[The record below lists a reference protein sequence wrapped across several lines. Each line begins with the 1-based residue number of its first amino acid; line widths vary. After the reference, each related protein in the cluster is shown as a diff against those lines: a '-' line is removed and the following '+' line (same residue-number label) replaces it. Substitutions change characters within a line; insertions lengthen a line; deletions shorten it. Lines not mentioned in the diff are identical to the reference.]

1 MKKII
6 FFILIIVFLSDSYSL
21 KAQFDTQLSNY
32 WAAPG
37 YYNPGAI
44 AQTDSLDLLA
54 INRMQWVG
62 VTHAPVTMVVL
73 AGMPYQL
80 FGRKHGF
87 GITMYN
93 DRQGLF
99 RSNVISGQY
108 SFKLKVLKGELGIGI
123 QGGSISETF
132 DGSGIKIPKEDD
144 SFDPNDEA
152 IPGSEVN
159 GTSIDA
165 SLGVFYSNKK
175 LYAGLSVTHLLS
187 PELELNENSVL
198 EIPRTYYFT
207 AGYNIQLNNPLLE
220 LRPSILVKTMELSSY
235 YVEADSL
242 VPVTKGNTFK
252 GMLSQTQLDVSMR
265 MIYNNTFWGGVSWR
279 KQDAVVVMLGGRFKM
294 IEVGYS
300 YDYPISAIRKESWGS
315 HELFLRYTVDVS
327 KKKSTKNKHK
337 SVRIL

>member
-1 MKKII
+1 MKRIS
-6 FFILIIVFLSDSYSL
+6 FFILIIVILSNFHSL
-21 KAQFDTQLSNY
+21 KAQFDSQLSNY

-37 YYNPGAI
+37 YYNPAAI
-44 AQTDSLDLLA
+44 AQTDSLDIIA

-62 VTHAPVTMVVL
+62 ITHAPVTTVVL

-80 FGRKHGF
+80 FGRRHGF

-93 DRQGLF
+93 DKQGLF
-99 RSNVISGQY
+99 SSNVISGQY
-108 SFKLKVLKGELGIGI
+108 SYKLKVLKGELGIGI
-123 QGGSISETF
+123 QGGYITEKF
-132 DGSGIKIPKEDD
+132 DGSGIKIPKNDD
-144 SFDPNDEA
+144 DFDPNDEA

-159 GTSIDA
+159 GNSIDA

-175 LYAGLSVTHLLS
+175 FYAGLSATHLLS
-187 PELELNENSVL
+187 PKLELNENSVL

-220 LRPSILVKTMELSSY
+220 LRPSILVKTMELSSF
-235 YVEADSL
+235 YVEADTL

-252 GMLSQTQLDVSMR
+252 GMLSQTQLDISMR
-265 MIYNNTFWGGVSWR
+265 MIYNNTFWGGISWR
-279 KQDAVVVMLGGRFKM
+279 KQDAVVVMLGGKFKM
-294 IEVGYS
+294 IELGYS

-337 SVRIL
+337 SIRIL

>member
-1 MKKII
+1 MKKIA
-6 FFILIIVFLSDSYSL
+6 FFILITVFLSGSHSL
-21 KAQFDTQLSNY
+21 RAQFDTQLSNY

-44 AQTDSLDLLA
+44 AQTDSLDLFA

-62 VTHAPVTMVVL
+62 ITNAPVSTIIL

-93 DRQGLF
+93 DRRGLF
-99 RSNVISGQY
+99 SSNVISGQY

-123 QGGSISETF
+123 QGGSITEKF
-132 DGSGIKIPKEDD
+132 DGTKVKIPVGDD
-144 SFDPNDEA
+144 FDPNDEA

-165 SLGVFYSNKK
+165 SLGIFYSNKK
-175 LYAGLSVTHLLS
+175 MYAGLSVTHLLA
-187 PELELNENSVL
+187 PELELNENSIL

-220 LRPSILVKTMELSSY
+220 LRPSILVKTMELSSF
-235 YVEADSL
+235 YVEADTL

-252 GMLSQTQLDVSMR
+252 GMLNQTQLDVSMR
-265 MIYNNTFWGGVSWR
+265 MIYNNMFWGGLSWR
-279 KQDAVVVMLGGRFKM
+279 KQDAVAVMLGGKFKM

-300 YDYPISAIRKESWGS
+300 YDYPISDIIKESWGS
-315 HELFLRYTVDVS
+315 HEIFLRYTVDVS